1 MTVKGDKSMVRRTA
15 QDRTNGG
22 IKLKI
27 CGTMLLYFKEG
38 WIFIISIIMHF
49 IPQKSYR
56 DHKRI

>member
-27 CGTMLLYFKEG
+27 CSTMLLYFKEG
-38 WIFIISIIMHF
+38 WIFIISI
-49 IPQKSYR
+49 R
-56 DHKRI
+56 L